1 MNSTVGRPR
10 AVTDAQVAAI
20 LEWHRGRK
28 TLKQVARELN
38 LSPSTVRNVIQRNG
52 EYKQPSPELRAIALA
67 RRRRRLV
74 ELEVRHLL

>member
-38 LSPSTVRNVIQRNG
+38 LSPGTVRNVIQRNG
-52 EYKQPSPELRAIALA
+52 EYKQASPELRVVALA

-74 ELEVRHLL
+74 ELEARYLL

>member
-38 LSPSTVRNVIQRNG
+38 LAPGTVRNVIQRNG